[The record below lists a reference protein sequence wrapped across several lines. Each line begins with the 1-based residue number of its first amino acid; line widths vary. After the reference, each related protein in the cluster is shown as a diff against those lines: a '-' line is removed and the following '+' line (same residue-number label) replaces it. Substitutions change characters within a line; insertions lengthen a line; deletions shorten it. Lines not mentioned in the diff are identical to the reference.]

1 MKFFLFSFNSVFL
14 KFSIF
19 TLLITSIFLISAC
32 DQDSADGHDH
42 DEEIHADVDGFLL
55 QTSDNQEIYREFK
68 GSTSGNILI
77 KNGQSLELSVSF
89 LDDDGNKI
97 PDPFD
102 FQDKAIHM
110 SEYGKA
116 IISFEL
122 KQNVY
127 PFTILI
133 SGLDVGQTTTK
144 LQLLHEG
151 HPDYTSTNKI
161 PVTVE

>member
-1 MKFFLFSFNSVFL
+1 MKFFLFSFNSVLF
-14 KFSIF
+14 KFAIF
-19 TLLITSIFLISAC
+19 TLLITSIFLIPAC
-32 DQDSADGHDH
+32 DQDLEDDHDH

-55 QTSDNQEIYREFK
+55 QISDNQEIYREFK

-77 KNGQSLELSVSF
+77 KNGHSLELSVSF

-97 PDPFD
+97 PDSSN
-102 FQDKAIHM
+102 FQDKFMQI
-110 SEYGKA
+110 SEYEEA

-122 KQNVY
+122 KQNIY
-127 PFTILI
+127 PFTMLI
-133 SGLDVGQTTTK
+133 SGLGAGQTFAK
-144 LQLLHEG
+144 LQLAHEG